1 MPSRPTD
8 RVVTG
13 EQLALYRGQPVRDN
27 WLPYGHHSIDEEDI
41 AAVVQVMRSD
51 WITQGPKVEE
61 FERAVAEFCGA
72 KYGVAF
78 SSGTASLHG
87 ACAAV
92 GLGPGDEAITTPF
105 TFVATANCLLYQGAT
120 PVFADVCSDTL
131 NIDPINVDRCIGPR
145 TKAILLVDYAGHPAD
160 LEVFLKLAE
169 RTGLVVVEDACHAL
183 GAEYNGRRV
192 GGISDMT
199 VFSFHPVKHITTGEG
214 GMVTTNDV
222 EFARRLRMFRNHG
235 IDSDARKRETEG
247 RWSYDMVTLGYNYR
261 MTDIGSA
268 LGLSQLQRLATN
280 LARRQEIARRYT
292 EVFENLRGIVPL
304 TVRPD
309 VVPAFHLYPIR
320 LDLPILN
327 CGRDEFLRALRAEN
341 VGANV
346 HYVPVH
352 MQPYYRRM
360 FGYRGGEFP
369 VAEKESN
376 RLISLPIFQ
385 SMSDQDVDD
394 VIEAVRKLVT
404 HYAH

>member
-1 MPSRPTD
+1 MPSRSTD
-8 RVVTG
+8 RTVIR
-13 EQLALYRGQPVRDN
+13 EQLALYDGQPVRDT
-27 WLPYGHHSIDEEDI
+27 WLPYGHHTIDEEDI
-41 AAVVQVMRSD
+41 AAVVEVLRSD
-51 WITQGPKVEE
+51 WITQGPKVEK
-61 FERAVAEFCGA
+61 FERAVADYCGA
-72 KYGVAF
+72 KFGVAF
-78 SSGTASLHG
+78 SSGTAALH
-87 ACAAV
+87 ASCRVA
-92 GLGPGDEAITTPF
+92 GLEPGDEAITTPL
-105 TFVATANCLLYQGAT
+105 TFVATANAVVYCGAK

-131 NIDPINVDRCIGPR
+131 NIDPNNVDRCIDPR
-145 TKAILLVDYAGHPAD
+145 TKVILLMDYAGHPAD

-183 GAEYNGRRV
+183 GAEYKGRRV
-192 GGISDMT
+192 GSISHMT

-214 GMVTTNDV
+214 GMVTTDDV

-235 IDSDARKRETEG
+235 IDSDARQRETEG

-261 MTDIGSA
+261 MTDLGSA

-280 LARRQEIARRYT
+280 LARRREIARRYT
-292 EVFENLRGIVPL
+292 AIFKDMPGVIPP

-309 VVPAFHLYPIR
+309 VISGFHLYPIR
-320 LDLPILN
+320 LDLAALSV
-327 CGRDEFLRALRAEN
+327 GRDEFLRALRAEN

-360 FGYRGGEFP
+360 LGYRGGEYP
-369 VAEKESN
+369 VAEEEYL

-385 SMSDQDVDD
+385 GMSDRDVSD